1 MKKLIVPIFILFF
14 SLSIQAQDSG
24 FGIGVMAGEPTGL
37 SSKYW
42 MSRAT
47 AADFGLAWSV
57 QNYLHVHAD
66 ILMHKFDLINV
77 SKGELPVYIGL
88 GARIMLSDPDLS
100 IGVRVP
106 VGLNYHFSS
115 APFDLFFEIV
125 PILDLTPATEFDF
138 NAAIGFRY
146 FFDI

>member
-1 MKKLIVPIFILFF
+1 MKKLILPIFIAL
-14 SLSIQAQDSG
+14 LSISAQAQDSG

-42 MSRAT
+42 LSRAT
-47 AADFGLAWSV
+47 AADFGLAWSIDS
-57 QNYLHVHAD
+57 YLHVHAD
-66 ILMHKFDLINV
+66 IMMHKFDLINV

-88 GARIMLSDPDLS
+88 GARILLTSPDLS
-100 IGVRVP
+100 LGVRVP
-106 VGLNYHFSS
+106 VGLNYHFGS
-115 APFDLFFEIV
+115 APFDLFFEVV
-125 PILDLTPATEFDF
+125 PIMNLTPATEFDF